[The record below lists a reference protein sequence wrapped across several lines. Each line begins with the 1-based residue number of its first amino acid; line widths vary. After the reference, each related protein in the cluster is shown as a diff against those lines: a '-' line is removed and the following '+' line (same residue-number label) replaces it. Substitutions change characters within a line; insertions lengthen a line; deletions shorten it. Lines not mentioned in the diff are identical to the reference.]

1 MFSLTLGVAE
11 RAEAGAPSLA
21 KGRHVYGPAAT
32 EVTLHDAKGA
42 LVKTLPFSQLSTTE
56 LVPARYEVRFSLP
69 AGESVELPP
78 CSGTSRTGATILGKK
93 VALPGAGPV
102 VLNVPRDA
110 SDKTNIAVTLAFTV
124 SPYERR
130 IACGYAPRSGLAQD
144 TSEEIRELAFDSA
157 AAHAGG
163 KCHGACTPGKA
174 VVFVPRGHDAAKPST
189 VLLGVHPWNGSIWTY
204 AAYQELLAT
213 AQEKD
218 VVLLFP
224 SGLGNSLYTADA
236 ETEVLSALDALGQTL
251 PVDPLRVSLWGA
263 SMGGAGATTIG
274 FHHPDRFATITSYFG
289 DAKYD
294 LSGYVRGLLPTEAAA
309 HRVNPIDAV
318 ENARHVPVWLIHGE
332 NDKTSPIV
340 QSEMLFS
347 ALSERNYRVRFDRD
361 KTAGHDGALVA
372 KHIADVVRLAAGAR
386 APQFPSRVSIKLVR
400 AEDQGAYGIRI
411 ERQKPGVDALV
422 DVELTATGKI
432 VVHAAANVA
441 SLSLANGALGA
452 RADQR
457 ATSVDYKGSAVPLK
471 WAP

>member
-1 MFSLTLGVAE
+1 MLALGLGVAT
-11 RAEAGAPSLA
+11 ADAHAAAPTLA
-21 KGRHVYGPAAT
+21 RGNHVYGPAAK

-42 LVKTLPFSQLSTTE
+42 LLKTLPFAHLSTTE
-56 LVPARYEVRFSLP
+56 LAPATYEVRFSLP

-78 CSGTSRTGATILGKK
+78 CSGTSRIAATLLGKK
-93 VALPGAGPV
+93 LALSGPGPLV
-102 VLNVPRDA
+102 VKVPRA
-110 SDKTNIAVTLAFTV
+110 ATDKTDIAVTMKFTV
-124 SPYERR
+124 SPYEKR

-144 TSEEIRELAFDSA
+144 TSEEIRELRFDSA
-157 AAHAGG
+157 AAG

-174 VVFVPRGHDAAKPST
+174 VVFVPRGHDPAKPAS

-204 AAYQELLAT
+204 AAYQELLAA
-213 AQEKD
+213 AQERD

-236 ETEVLSALDALGQTL
+236 ETEVLAALDALGQTL
-251 PVDPLRVSLWGA
+251 PVDPRRVSLWGA

-274 FHHPDRFATITSYFG
+274 FHHPDRFATITSFFG

-294 LSGYVRGLLPTEAAA
+294 LSGYVRGILPTEAAA

-318 ENARHVPVWLIHGE
+318 ENTRHVPVWLIHGE

-340 QSEMLFS
+340 QSELFFA
-347 ALSERNYRVRFDRD
+347 ALGERSYRVRFDRD

-372 KHIADVVRLAAGAR
+372 KHAAELVKLAAGAR
-386 APQFPSRVSIKLVR
+386 APQFPSRVSLKLVR
-400 AEDQGAYGIRI
+400 AEDGGAYGVRI
-411 ERQKPGVDALV
+411 ERQKPGVDAVL
-422 DVELTATGKI
+422 DIELTSAGKLL
-432 VVHAAANVA
+432 VHAAANVA
-441 SLSLANGALGA
+441 SVALTNGALGA

-457 ATSVDYKGSAVPLK
+457 ATSVDYKGSVIPLK